1 MASYLLLRNNK
12 ESGPYSL
19 EGLIQLGLKP
29 YDLVWVE
36 GRSAAWRYP
45 SEVEDLKFYAPA
57 VEEQPFDRFYKK
69 PSELKADE
77 EKKQLEIEQ
86 TFAKAKKTHAHP
98 EVKIV
103 SEIQKEVKSEIPEEV
118 IEVKKPIEETEIKTP
133 KKQVYVS
140 MPANSGKTVFIKKT
154 EQVAAANVNDAVNN
168 LYNNSSN
175 SYKEEPVKKPEPV
188 IANAYSPSYSD
199 LVSDYNKTQNN
210 GKKNSSPT
218 YEEPDNEY
226 PLEKKYSQSLDDIK
240 DMYVQ
245 TLVDRKRKTAQ
256 RKMMLNLT
264 KKVLPFA
271 AVLIIGILVG
281 VFMNRNTNAVSQKQ
295 ASDNNANA
303 AQSLKTESAANGN
316 NAAKADTQQTVLTTP
331 ASNVSTQQTIAEKN
345 ATDNAAGTAPEKSA
359 IVQADNNGNNTAQQN
374 TVALTAK
381 KTTKKDNKTATQSDG
396 NTALAQP
403 KSIETDP
410 ATGERNK
417 VVRASDA
424 ENGNAPITST
434 KQFSNALMKQVTVQS
449 NEYKRGTFGGIHDL
463 QLTVNN
469 NSNYLLDNVLVELQ
483 LLKPNDQP
491 LKTDNIR
498 FSPVPPNGSLTLAIP
513 ATSRGVKVAY
523 KIIHVESKSAANDTA
538 GLK

>member
-69 PSELKADE
+69 PSELKAEE
-77 EKKQLEIEQ
+77 EKKQQAIEQ
-86 TFAKAKKTHAHP
+86 TFAKAKKTYTEP

-103 SEIQKEVKSEIPEEV
+103 SEINKEISKPVEKEINKTVEE
-118 IEVKKPIEETEIKTP
+118 EEIKIP
-133 KKQVYVS
+133 RKQVYVS

-154 EQVAAANVNDAVNN
+154 EQVATANGNATANS
-168 LYNNSSN
+168 LYGNGINET
-175 SYKEEPVKKPEPV
+175 YKEEPVKKTEPI
-188 IANAYSPSYSD
+188 IANTYAPSYSE
-199 LVSDYNKTQNN
+199 LVNDYYNN
-210 GKKNSSPT
+210 QPAGKKTVTPVN
-218 YEEPDNEY
+218 EQPDDQEY

-245 TLVDRKRKTAQ
+245 TLVDRKRKNAQ
-256 RKMMLNLT
+256 RKMMMNVV
-264 KKVLPFA
+264 KRVLPFA
-271 AVLIIGILVG
+271 AVLIIGILMG
-281 VFMNRNTNAVSQKQ
+281 VFVINKDTGKKQATSPVQPVNKDAANTTNNAVQ
-295 ASDNNANA
+295 A
-303 AQSLKTESAANGN
+303 LKTEN
-316 NAAKADTQQTVLTTP
+316 
-331 ASNVSTQQTIAEKN
+331 
-345 ATDNAAGTAPEKSA
+345 AGTANSNVTSNANDIKA
-359 IVQADNNGNNTAQQN
+359 TGDNANITNPNTAGKENDAKNGNSVNDANKIAQQN
-374 TVALTAK
+374 TPAVNTLAVK
-381 KTTKKDNKTATQSDG
+381 KTNKKDNKTTSQSDS
-396 NTALAQP
+396 NTASIQP
-403 KSIETDP
+403 KSVETDP

-417 VVRASDA
+417 VVRTADTDNTNSQYSA
-424 ENGNAPITST
+424 A
-434 KQFSNALMKQVTVQS
+434 KQFSNSLMKQVTVQS

-469 NSNYLLDNVLVELQ
+469 TSNYLLDNVLVELQ
-483 LLKPNDQP
+483 FLKPNDQP

-513 ATSRGVKVAY
+513 PTSRGVKVAY
-523 KIIHVESKSAANDTA
+523 KIIHVESKSAGNDTA

>member
-29 YDLVWVE
+29 YDLVWIE

-69 PSELKADE
+69 PSELKAEE
-77 EKKQLEIEQ
+77 EKKQQEIEQ
-86 TFAKAKKTHAHP
+86 TFAKAKKAP

-103 SEIQKEVKSEIPEEV
+103 AEIQKEVKSEIPKAIEE
-118 IEVKKPIEETEIKTP
+118 IKKPVEETEIKAP

-154 EQVAAANVNDAVNN
+154 EQAAAANVNATVNN
-168 LYNNSSN
+168 FYNESNSSYN
-175 SYKEEPVKKPEPV
+175 EEPVKKPEPV
-188 IANAYSPSYSD
+188 IANSYSPSYSE
-199 LVSDYNKTQNN
+199 LVSDYNKTQGN
-210 GKKNSSPT
+210 GKKATAPAYNQ
-218 YEEPDNEY
+218 PDDEY

-245 TLVDRKRKTAQ
+245 TLVDRKRKNAQ
-256 RKMMLNLT
+256 RKMMLNLA

-271 AVLIIGILVG
+271 AVLIVGILVG
-281 VFMNRNTNAVSQKQ
+281 VFMNKSTTGVTDKQAGVNNTNATQ
-295 ASDNNANA
+295 AVKPESSDANNNGVQQA
-303 AQSLKTESAANGN
+303 A
-316 NAAKADTQQTVLTTP
+316 LTTP
-331 ASNVSTQQTIAEKN
+331 ASNEPAQQTGTDKN
-345 ATDNAAGTAPEKSA
+345 VTDNAAVTTAEKSA
-359 IVQADNNGNNTAQQN
+359 AVQTDNNANNGATQNAALVATKKTPKKENKTTAQPDN
-374 TVALTAK
+374 SVALV
-381 KTTKKDNKTATQSDG
+381 
-396 NTALAQP
+396 QP
-403 KSIETDP
+403 KSIEADP

-417 VVRASDA
+417 VVRNNDA
-424 ENGNAPITST
+424 DNNNAPITST

-469 NSNYLLDNVLVELQ
+469 NSNYLLDNVVVELQ

-491 LKTDNIR
+491 LKKDNIR

-513 ATSRGVKVAY
+513 ATSRGVKIAY